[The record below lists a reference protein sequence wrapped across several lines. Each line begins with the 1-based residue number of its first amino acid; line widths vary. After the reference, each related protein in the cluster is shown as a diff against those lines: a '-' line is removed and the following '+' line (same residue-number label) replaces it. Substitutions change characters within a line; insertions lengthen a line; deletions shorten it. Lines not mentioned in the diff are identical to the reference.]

1 MILFLVVTS
10 RGNSDVSGCGD
21 YYVVGVA
28 LLTLQC
34 SSDVIGLMGVALAT
48 SGDFVPDS
56 EVKGQL

>member
-21 YYVVGVA
+21 YYVMGVA

-34 SSDVIGLMGVALAT
+34 SSDVMELMGVALVT
-48 SGDFVPDS
+48 SEG
-56 EVKGQL
+56 